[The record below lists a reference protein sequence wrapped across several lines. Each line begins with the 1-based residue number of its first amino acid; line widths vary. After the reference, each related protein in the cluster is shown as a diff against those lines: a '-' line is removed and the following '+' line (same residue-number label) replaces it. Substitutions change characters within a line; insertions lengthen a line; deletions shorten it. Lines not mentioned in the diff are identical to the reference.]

1 MVHGM
6 FKVLAEYGDAMATSM
21 VAISDVIRKAT
32 EKCGARLQIPS
43 FCSIICRGV
52 DAGTSMTEL

>member
-1 MVHGM
+1 M
-6 FKVLAEYGDAMATSM
+6 FKVLAEYGDDMATSM